1 MGDHSRTRCPR
12 PQICCLSQS
21 CAHPPTFVRSL
32 PGVCAQSRQGRSAMK
47 SWCQRVGR
55 SRIRASPSQPYAS
68 SGYQPPAA
76 QVSAQG
82 DGLSVP
88 SRLPGRVRKGGSVQ
102 AHTSWSCTFRGAAT
116 RRRCDGWKD
125 GGLVTAPVNQPGF
138 WEWSGF
144 PVTEC
149 SWLARRPCDSTANGH
164 RRGCQGQGRV

>member
-47 SWCQRVGR
+47 SWCRRVGR

-68 SGYQPPAA
+68 SGTSGYRPPAV

-88 SRLPGRVRKGGSVQ
+88 SRRPGCVRKGGSVQ
-102 AHTSWSCTFRGAAT
+102 AYTSRSCKFRGAAT
-116 RRRCDGWKD
+116 QRRCDGWKD
-125 GGLVTAPVNQPGF
+125 GRDGRLVTAPVNQLGF

-144 PVTEC
+144 PVTGC
-149 SWLARRPCDSTANGH
+149 LVPGWRGDPVIRR
-164 RRGCQGQGRV
+164 